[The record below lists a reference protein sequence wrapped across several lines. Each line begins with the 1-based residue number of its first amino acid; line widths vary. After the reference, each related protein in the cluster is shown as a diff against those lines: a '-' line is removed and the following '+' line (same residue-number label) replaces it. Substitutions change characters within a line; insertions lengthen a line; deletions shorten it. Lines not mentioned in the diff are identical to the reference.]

1 MAQRKYTSAAKGKGF
16 SAITVSDANIQRMSQ
31 ESNRIV
37 EGMRARRDS
46 DLENQ
51 RRILAD
57 MESNAAYSEKTRKR
71 DFDIA
76 STNIDTQRRQQQYNA
91 QATQDRIRQEGEL
104 AAKIFDS
111 VASLSA
117 TAAESSLKLRKE
129 KEKEA
134 DAIEVARDINTA
146 SLIKQS
152 DIEYKQGE
160 NEVETALNYQEARIN
175 ALQKIGG
182 YEHEIA
188 RIKNQTAQQ
197 SVAAMRVSVTQ
208 STITEYQPFLSN
220 FINDPNNTLEIN
232 GQQITYAEAQRDPGV
247 LAGIQAEAAYAFL
260 DSKNLLGLNP
270 GFLKGA
276 YIKINEIHQSNL
288 TVATNN
294 ATKDFNDNTIRL
306 AKNKAFGNF
315 AEYGAAYYNT
325 VANIYGHPEA
335 HTRLN
340 ALAKIQ
346 NTDGTFV
353 VDENDYLN
361 LDVNFT
367 KDKNGVVVKK
377 GFKGTYKEDH
387 TANTIATL
395 NARETLQRQ
404 WATNQRTTERNDYQ
418 AEAAAWFQEYQNNP
432 TRETLAAAEEYFK
445 DNQQGNPEWLT
456 KAKAALDP
464 LNSEYVQK
472 LKTDAKDLQA
482 RGMLNQPFINDV
494 HKYFPKL
501 GNELQESF
509 DKDQNPLLKSN
520 DYVGQ
525 RKVVE
530 KINKQPT
537 ATNPNPKDNADSF
550 IARRAFLRE
559 YDAYVKAHAAA
570 DGIQKASDDGATM
583 LQDKVAK
590 AKPGEKY
597 YGKYNAVTGLIEFPH
612 IGKDENLTGS
622 EAAKEQAQQVQDA
635 INDGRQQE
643 IINKKYGVLTEAELD
658 TEVKN
663 INSPNYVPN
672 FKLYISSQ
680 GVPGGQVA
688 VLNKQLV
695 LAEKDPIEPPES
707 LARVGEY
714 SPSSQKLLQRYLN
727 ANVATRV
734 HGYEGNKLGTEWN
747 RHLVPAEYRDMH
759 EKHAE
764 TYGLSPAIG
773 AALIEQPSFAGS
785 KGISNLTDT
794 IARQY
799 GVDVDDPESSIKGM
813 YAYMKDLVD
822 QFGDPILAAGA
833 YKNGPGRMQEYV
845 QNGIPLPA
853 ETVNHMRK
861 VSLAL
866 YKYSHDPRLLQRP
879 ELIRQG
885 SPFNTGQNTNTKS
898 TGLQGLASLV
908 SSGEGSATSMF
919 PSENYPEMLDMTI
932 GEVVGFQKEKLRDG
946 RKSAAVGSYQFLYPE
961 TAAQRAGLS
970 LDDKFTPE
978 NQLKMFVGT
987 LLNKPGRENVSALLQ
1002 GTGDDIETAI
1012 DELSQEFA
1020 SIEYRNGRSYYEK
1033 DGINKASISRDQVRA
1048 ALISAREEL
1057 TN

>member
-1 MAQRKYTSAAKGKGF
+1 MAQRKYTPAAKGRGF
-16 SAITVSDANIQRMSQ
+16 NAVTVSDANIQRMSQ

-432 TRETLAAAEEYFK
+432 TRETLAAAEESFK
-445 DNQQGNPEWLT
+445 DNQQGNPGWLT

-464 LNSEYVQK
+464 LNAPYIQQ
-472 LKTDAKDLQA
+472 LKTQAKDLQA
-482 RGMLNQPFINDV
+482 RGMLNQSFVTEVFGYDPV
-494 HKYFPKL
+494 L
-501 GNELQESF
+501 GNQLQKSLDE
-509 DKDQNPLLKSN
+509 QNPLLKN
-520 DYVGQ
+520 EPYKAQ
-525 RKVVE
+525 RKTVANYV
-530 KINKQPT
+530 KKPSAT
-537 ATNPNPKDNADSF
+537 APFPKDSASSTKA
-550 IARRAFLRE
+550 ARVLTRE
-559 YDAYVKAHAAA
+559 FDALVKKNAAA
-570 DGIQKASDDGATM
+570 DGIEQASDDAAVDIEKKIAT
-583 LQDKVAK
+583 DSTN
-590 AKPGEKY
+590 PEGKY
-597 YGKYNAVTGLIEFPH
+597 YRKYDALTGLYDFPNL
-612 IGKDENLTGS
+612 GKDENLTGS
-622 EAAKEQAQQVQDA
+622 EATKEQAQQVQDA
-635 INDGRQQE
+635 LNDGRQQE
-643 IINKKYGVLTEAELD
+643 IINKKYGVLTQTELE
-658 TEVKN
+658 TEIKN
-663 INSPNYVPN
+663 INKPGYVPN
-672 FKLYISSQ
+672 VKLFLASKGLSG
-680 GVPGGQVA
+680 GVLSL
-688 VLNKQLV
+688 LNKQLV
-695 LAEKDPIEPPES
+695 LAEMDPIEPPES
-707 LARVGEY
+707 LAQVGEY
-714 SPSSQKLLQRYLN
+714 SPSAQKLLQRYLN
-727 ANVATRV
+727 ANVVTRV
-734 HGYEGNKLGTEWN
+734 HGYEGNKLGNEWN
-747 RHLVPAEYRDMH
+747 RHVSPAEYRDSIDTH
-759 EKHAE
+759 SK
-764 TYGLSPAIG
+764 TYDVPPALIAAGLEVESGFSNQTSPAG
-773 AALIEQPSFAGS
+773 A
-785 KGISNLTDT
+785 KGMAQFMDAT
-794 IARQY
+794 AAQY
-799 GVDVDDPESSIKGM
+799 GVDVNDPDSSIKGM
-813 YAYMKDLVD
+813 AAYMKDLMA

-833 YKNGPGRMQEYV
+833 YNAGPGRMQEYV

-861 VSLAL
+861 VTKAL
-866 YKYSHDPRLLQRP
+866 YKYSGDLRLLRNPHATRTGTSHQAASVADSFVGMDTREGP
-879 ELIRQG
+879 DEGENACVYALNKVLRASGIEPPWGNDLYVPTVKANLDQNGKQISGPQPGAIVIMQDDG
-885 SPFNTGQNTNTKS
+885 SPPYPHIGIVGND
-898 TGLQGLASLV
+898 GLIIS
-908 SSGEGSATSMF
+908 
-919 PSENYPEMLDMTI
+919 N
-932 GEVVGFQKEKLRDG
+932 
-946 RKSAAVGSYQFLYPE
+946 
-961 TAAQRAGLS
+961 
-970 LDDKFTPE
+970 
-978 NQLKMFVGT
+978 
-987 LLNKPGRENVSALLQ
+987 
-1002 GTGDDIETAI
+1002 
-1012 DELSQEFA
+1012 
-1020 SIEYRNGRSYYEK
+1020 
-1033 DGINKASISRDQVRA
+1033 SISRRKFDWKGTP
-1048 ALISAREEL
+1048 EEYEQYYGKPNL
-1057 TN
+1057 YYRLN